1 MAHLV
6 QNRLGAEAHVDRQPP
21 RFWQSHSWTKSS
33 TGEFVTGARAM
44 RRKKINGCL
53 IMIGD
58 PARQFESQV
67 ELVVHRGYGTLE
79 ELRSFTDVVN
89 VIFKIPPAF
98 GHCFIFLYLNF
109 KGVLR
114 ASDGRAQRPHCS
126 H

>member
-1 MAHLV
+1 
-6 QNRLGAEAHVDRQPP
+6 
-21 RFWQSHSWTKSS
+21 
-33 TGEFVTGARAM
+33 M

-79 ELRSFTDVVN
+79 ELRSYTDVVN
-89 VIFKIPPAF
+89 VCFKIPSAF
-98 GHCFIFLYLNF
+98 RHGFIIIYLNF

-114 ASDGRAQRPHCS
+114 ASDGRDQRLHCS